1 MQKTPVQ
8 VFFVLHSGQ
17 GPLTPGELGF
27 ARSDLLVVMSLYLH
41 LNLINA
47 LQTSEIDSKGQITY
61 IGPRLQLII
70 SILLIPF

>member
-41 LNLINA
+41 LNA

>member
-17 GPLTPGELGF
+17 GPLRPGELGF

-41 LNLINA
+41 LNA
-47 LQTSEIDSKGQITY
+47 LQTSEIDSKGQITC